1 MDSMF
6 PTFRGGADTENNG
19 RAHPAA
25 AQGSYSRVV
34 SSSKTGSSDEHQLDK
49 NSPCD
54 DREKIATKTS
64 V

>member
-1 MDSMF
+1 MDSML
-6 PTFRGGADTENNG
+6 PTFRGGADTENNCK
-19 RAHPAA
+19 AHPTA

-34 SSSKTGSSDEHQLDK
+34 SSSQTGSSDEHQLDK

-54 DREKIATKTS
+54 SEKIAAKTS